1 MATSSGQ
8 IPDQALEQKLPLIL
22 GISGF
27 TRRELEEQ
35 IRAGGR
41 LVFYEYCISFLIFTL
56 RHSSPVYFLR
66 PGQWVWAHGIPY
78 SLASAVLGWWGIPW
92 GIVYTPLTIVA
103 NTLGGRDITAE
114 FQERFLGPGNETV

>member
-8 IPDQALEQKLPLIL
+8 IPDQALDQKLPLIL

-41 LVFYEYCISFLIFTL
+41 LVFYEYCISFLIITL

-66 PGQWVWAHGIPY
+66 PTQWVWAHGIPY

-114 FQERFLGPGNETV
+114 FQERFLGPGNEPV